1 MKKRMLRALSF
12 VLAICMVVISVDM
25 PVVATGYDDVAEQ
38 LDETIVYE
46 ESMEDSCEIVDS
58 EESTENSEE
67 TIIFE
72 EMSDFSEEETGVSE
86 NAEIPDE
93 KVDSD
98 EMLVQEEIT
107 ILEGETIR
115 DYNDIVAM
123 EVIAVDFEE
132 IEDSID
138 ADVLIEQYYEG
149 PVVYAAEEAQ
159 DCNWDNYTDYYI
171 YNLLTADE
179 KKLWDALEIECNKYM
194 EEEIDLVHN
203 TTYSLY
209 HMAYVSIETTEI
221 DAARLQELVH
231 LFLYT
236 HPQYY
241 FLRNGMMYG
250 MSSSSI
256 RVGITGYDKFADGS
270 ERKAITNTINALLED
285 WYAQIDLCTTD
296 EEKILLIHDLICN
309 KVNYNDAIVEDGYI
323 TQEEEIVAFSQ
334 TAYSVFCMDETVCA
348 GYSKAFSWVCNG
360 VGIDNFCVTSPT
372 HAWNKVRVNGS
383 WYNLDSTW
391 NDDDTGVYYYYF
403 MRDDDVF
410 SGSSHGEES
419 VWEEYLPA
427 CTLDSGSTW
436 SKAGKLPSV
445 TAQVAKPVISV
456 TREDITYKVTI
467 STETPNARIYYT
479 LDGTNPSE
487 AGTKSLIYTVP
498 FEVTGEV
505 EIKAIAVCNEYL
517 DSEVSLR
524 NTADVVY
531 IVSTGTC
538 GANITWSLDSAG
550 HMVIS
555 GTGDM
560 TNYYNLEDVPW
571 YEYIEDIKALEI
583 QDGVTSIGAHSFW
596 WAINLQSVSIANTV
610 EAIYGEAFASSGLV
624 EVVIPASVKELG
636 NAAFCSCE
644 SLEKVEFKGNIEKI
658 DRNVFSSCVNLKTI
672 ILPDD
677 FTCIGESMFGGAY
690 ALENI
695 TLPSGLKAIEA
706 DAFEWCKK
714 LKKITV
720 PNSVTQI
727 GDYAF
732 YHCYAMEEAVIEAD
746 ITTLPIGMFSNCTS
760 LKTVVLPE
768 DYTNIPDYFMESCEN
783 IMEFTIPET
792 VTSIGKMAFYNT
804 GITEI
809 SIPKT
814 VTSIGE
820 KAFYSTGIT
829 EISIPDS
836 VTSISEDAFEPTVS
850 IIGYPGS
857 AAEQYALE
865 NGNEF
870 IDITEGAI
878 SVTFVTDCDIVI
890 KPQYFFETGYV
901 TEPTKVYRAGYT
913 FDGWYTSVTT
923 QGENTAWDFAND
935 KVAEDVVLYA
945 KWTPNTYILSF
956 DPNYDGAE
964 AIESREIIYDAEYG
978 ELPKLT
984 RTGYSFNGWYS
995 AETPEY
1001 SGEYIQPNSIYKVD
1015 GNQTLYAVWGKH
1027 VYTVKYDANGGTA
1040 SYNEDWLGYDDTI
1053 ERLPRATREGYTFVG
1068 WFSEPEGGEE
1078 YKIGT
1083 VMNITATTTIYAHW
1097 EANEYTVALE
1107 PNGAT
1112 LDEKEITVTYGS
1124 AYGELPTLE
1133 KEGYRFKGWML
1144 EDGTVVTASTIVET
1158 AKDHTL
1164 YASWQARVY
1173 TVILSAGEGSVTPSS
1188 KSATFG
1194 NEYGELPIP
1203 QRVGYSFV
1211 GWYTDQT
1218 EGELISADSV
1228 VTIAKDHALFA
1239 RYEANRYIITF
1250 ELNGG
1255 LLDTNEIVVT
1265 YDSAYGTL
1273 PVPEQAGC
1281 TFAGWY
1287 TASEGGEQITAESL
1301 VEVAENHTLYAR
1313 WEYKYTVETPLSSI
1327 ADGSEVKTGTK
1338 LYLTSETYGARIYY
1352 TTDNEIGVNVSAENG
1367 ILYEDAI
1374 VIDEDVTVYAIAVKE
1389 QCNSSEVM
1397 VVSYTVADE
1406 SQDWGDITET
1416 DRAEYGFADATQV
1429 PQALWMAGVPEDCD
1443 YIGKAI
1449 TFEDLHVYSHK
1460 TLLQPKVDYTV
1471 KYSNNV
1477 KAGTATITITGKG
1490 NYAGTIIRTFTIN
1503 PLDLSD
1509 ATLLDVTLPY
1519 TGKVQ
1524 KSTTTVTYMLNG
1536 KIVTLKAGT
1545 DFTYT
1550 YPGTNNKLADYDSN
1564 AFKAAGDHIVTITG
1578 KGNYTGTNTFTEVIT
1593 QKYVIG
1599 KMRLTSITNQKYTG
1613 SEIEPEVKIYNGNK
1627 RMVEGVDYT
1636 VEYSNNIAVGKA
1648 TVTIT
1653 GMGDYEGVRTA
1664 TFNITGTALSKMK
1677 FSGFKS
1683 TLPWTGTDVKQD
1695 ITFSYTTGKGANAI
1709 TTYLEEGID
1718 YTVSYSENIRDI
1730 GKVTVV
1736 YTGIGGYTGTIKKT
1750 YQITGLSISRA
1761 KVSGLETTMVYD
1773 GKSMTQSGY
1782 ELTYTTGSGAT
1793 AVTTPL
1799 IENEDYKVSY
1809 SANHKVGTATIIFTG
1824 INGYTG
1830 TLKKT
1835 YKITAYNIATV
1846 DGKISVSEIPEQIY
1860 TKGGS
1865 TPKPVITY
1873 TNDEG
1878 IITLAEGKD
1887 YTLRYSNHNAVAD
1900 KTALRAPTLT
1910 ITGKGNFKGNYV
1922 VKYTITGSALSYTT
1936 MTAND
1941 IVYQNKAGICKPSI
1955 VLVDTNGKKLAA
1967 GTDYNRTI
1975 SYTYAI
1981 DVKVTQLVNRKYI
1994 DVVRMAGDPV
2004 DTKDIIPVGAEI
2016 TATVTGINKYA
2027 GTQSVT
2033 FRYITKNISSAS
2045 VTVAAQIY
2053 TGDAV
2058 EPAKDD
2064 IVVKIGKIVL
2074 NKTDYEIVGYSNN
2087 IKKGTAK
2094 VIIRGIG
2101 NYGGEKTV
2109 SFKINV
2115 KSLNYTIHYVGNAEN
2130 VTGKMNASSVTISKL
2145 LTANAYR
2152 RKGYVFEGWNTKPDG
2167 SGISYSNREKFYLKD
2182 GVTVYGTEITLY
2194 AQWSEL

>member
-46 ESMEDSCEIVDS
+46 ESMEDSCEIVDC
-58 EESTENSEE
+58 EEITENSEE
-67 TIIFE
+67 TIISE
-72 EMSDFSEEETGVSE
+72 EMSDFSEKETEVSE
-86 NAEIPDE
+86 NAEIFDE
-93 KVDSD
+93 KIDSD

-107 ILEGETIR
+107 ILEGETMR

-149 PVVYAAEEAQ
+149 STVYAAEEAQ

-171 YNLLTADE
+171 YNQLTADE
-179 KKLWDALEIECNKYM
+179 KKLWNALEIECNKYM

-209 HMAYVSIETTEI
+209 HMVYVSIETTEI

-360 VGIDNFCVTSPT
+360 AGIDNFCVTSPT

-436 SKAGKLPSV
+436 SKAGKLPGV

-498 FEVTGEV
+498 FEVSGKV

-517 DSEVSLR
+517 DSEVSIK

-531 IVSTGTC
+531 TVATGSC
-538 GANITWSLDSAG
+538 GTNTTWCLDSAG

-583 QDGVTSIGAHSFW
+583 QDGVTSIGAMSFW
-596 WAINLQSVSIANTV
+596 DAINLQSVSIPDTV
-610 EAIYGEAFASSGLV
+610 KVIYSDAFISTGLIELVIPKSVNEIKGSAFAL
-624 EVVIPASVKELG
+624 
-636 NAAFCSCE
+636 CE
-644 SLEKVEFKGNIEKI
+644 SLEKVEFKGNIEKMGSSL
-658 DRNVFSSCVNLKTI
+658 FSGCYNLKTV

-677 FTCIGESMFGGAY
+677 FKIIGDGMFGACHS
-690 ALENI
+690 LEEI
-695 TLPSGLKAIEA
+695 TLPDGLTTI
-706 DAFEWCKK
+706 DDSAFGWCES
-714 LKKITV
+714 LKEITI
-720 PNSVTQI
+720 PSSVTWL
-727 GDYAF
+727 GDSVF
-732 YHCYAMEEAVIEAD
+732 ECCYSLEEVVIEAD
-746 ITTLPIGMFSNCTS
+746 ITTLPTEMFSGCDS
-760 LKTVVLPE
+760 LKTVVLP
-768 DYTNIPDYFMESCEN
+768 DGYTNIPDYFMASCEN
-783 IMEFTIPET
+783 ITEFTIPDT
-792 VTSIGKMAFYNT
+792 VTSIGKRAFYYA
-804 GITEI
+804 GIT
-809 SIPKT
+809 SI
-814 VTSIGE
+814 
-820 KAFYSTGIT
+820 Y
-829 EISIPDS
+829 IPDT
-836 VTSISEDAFEPTVS
+836 VTSISEEAFLRKVVIT
-850 IIGYPGS
+850 GYPGS

-870 IDITEGAI
+870 IDITEGAL
-878 SVTFVTDCDIVI
+878 SVTFVTDCDIVV
-890 KPQYFFETGYV
+890 KPQYFFENGYVEEPENMNRTGYV
-901 TEPTKVYRAGYT
+901 FG
-913 FDGWYTSVTT
+913 GWYTSATT
-923 QGENTAWDFAND
+923 QDETTVWGFANNM
-935 KVAEDVVLYA
+935 VTEDVVLYA
-945 KWTPNTYILSF
+945 KWTPNTYTISF
-956 DPNYDGAE
+956 DLNYDSAE
-964 AIESREIIYDAEYG
+964 PIGSREIAYDSEYG
-978 ELPKLT
+978 ELPAPT
-984 RTGYSFNGWYS
+984 RIGHSFVGWYT
-995 AETPEY
+995 AEIPDG
-1001 SGEYIQPNSIYKVD
+1001 SGEYIHKDTIYKVD
-1015 GNQTLYAVWGKH
+1015 GNQTLYAIWAK
-1027 VYTVKYDANGGTA
+1027 YAYSLNYDANGGTA
-1040 SYNEDWLGYDDTI
+1040 SYSKDWFSYEDILSRTPI
-1053 ERLPRATREGYTFVG
+1053 ATRDGYTFVG
-1068 WFSEPEGGEE
+1068 WFTEPEGGEE
-1078 YKIGT
+1078 YKVGT
-1083 VMNITATTTIYAHW
+1083 VMKLTSMLTLYAHW

-1188 KSATFG
+1188 KNATFG

-1218 EGELISADSV
+1218 EGELISADSM
-1228 VTIAKDHALFA
+1228 VTTAKDHALYA

-1250 ELNGG
+1250 ESNGG
-1255 LLDTNEIVVT
+1255 LLDTNEIVVM

-1281 TFAGWY
+1281 TFKGWY
-1287 TASEGGEQITAESL
+1287 TASEDGEQITAESL
-1301 VEVAENHTLYAR
+1301 VEVAQNHTLYAH
-1313 WEYKYTVETPLSSI
+1313 WEYNYTVETPLASI
-1327 ADGSEVKTGTK
+1327 AGGSEVEAGTK
-1338 LYLTSETYGARIYY
+1338 LYLTSETNGAQIYY
-1352 TTDNEIGVNVSAENG
+1352 TTDDEIGVNVSAESG

-1389 QCNSSEVM
+1389 QYNSSEVM
-1397 VVSYTVADE
+1397 IVSYTVKDE

-1519 TGKVQ
+1519 TGRVQ
-1524 KSTTTVTYMLNG
+1524 KATTTVTYMLNG
-1536 KIVTLKAGT
+1536 KIVTLKAGA

-1564 AFKAAGDHIVTITG
+1564 AFKATGDHIVTITG

-1613 SEIEPEVKIYNGNK
+1613 SEIEPEVKIYNGSK

-1636 VEYSNNIAVGKA
+1636 VEYSNNTAVGKA

-1664 TFNITGTALSKMK
+1664 TFNITGTALSRMK
-1677 FSGFKS
+1677 LSGFKS
-1683 TLPWTGTDVKQD
+1683 SLPWTGSDVEQD
-1695 ITFSYTTGKGANAI
+1695 VTFSYTTRIGANNV

-1773 GKSMTQSGY
+1773 GKSMIQSGY
-1782 ELTYTTGSGAT
+1782 ELTYTTGSGAA

-1846 DGKISVSEIPEQIY
+1846 DGSKISVSEIPEQIY

-1878 IITLAEGKD
+1878 IITLTEGKD

-1922 VKYTITGSALSYTT
+1922 VKYTITESDLSYTT

-1975 SYTYAI
+1975 SYTYAT

-1994 DVVRMAGDPV
+1994 DVIRMAGDPV
-2004 DTKDIIPVGAEI
+2004 DAKDIIPVGAEI
-2016 TATVTGINKYA
+2016 TATVTGMNKYA

-2033 FRYITKNISSAS
+2033 FRYITQNISRAS
-2045 VTVAAQIY
+2045 VTVAAQVY

-2058 EPAKDD
+2058 EPTKDD
-2064 IVVKIGKIVL
+2064 IIVKIGKTVL
-2074 NKTDYEIVGYSNN
+2074 NKTDYEIIGYSNN

-2094 VIIRGIG
+2094 VTIRGIG

-2115 KSLNYTIHYVGNAEN
+2115 KSLNYTIHYMGNAEN
-2130 VTGKMNASSVTISKL
+2130 VTGKMNASSVTISKV
-2145 LTANAYR
+2145 LTANAYK
-2152 RKGYVFEGWNTKPDG
+2152 RKGYVFEGWNTEPDG
-2167 SGISYSNREKFYLKD
+2167 SGVSYSNREKFYLKK
-2182 GVTVYGTEITLY
+2182 GMTIYGTEVTLY
-2194 AQWSEL
+2194 AQWREL